1 MGKGDN
7 RGSSPCP
14 IPHPPAPQPIGLLG
28 GTFDPIHL
36 GHLRLAEEL
45 GEALGLAEVRF
56 IPTGTPPHRGQP
68 QASRDD
74 RLAMVRLAI
83 VGNPRFVVDAHEIHK
98 TDPCYMVD
106 TLTELRAECGSER
119 PLTLFLGTDA
129 FLGLTT
135 WHDWRRLF
143 ALAHLAVAHRP
154 GFDPVT
160 RQAAMPDALARE
172 LAQRRTESSADLHST
187 PAGRIYLYAT
197 TQLDIA
203 ASRIRG
209 LIRSGHSA
217 RYLVPD
223 AVLDYI
229 ERHRLYRKEP

>member
-1 MGKGDN
+1 MENLNLD
-7 RGSSPCP
+7 
-14 IPHPPAPQPIGLLG
+14 PIGLLG

-45 GEALGLAEVRF
+45 GEALGLAEVR
-56 IPTGTPPHRGQP
+56 ILPTGTPPHRARPEAG
-68 QASRDD
+68 AAD

-83 VGNPRFVVDAHEIHK
+83 ADNPRFVPDEHETHK
-98 TDPCYMVD
+98 TAPCYMVD
-106 TLTELRAECGSER
+106 TLSELRAELGSER
-119 PLTLFLGTDA
+119 PLILFLGADA

-143 ALAHLAVAHRP
+143 DLAHLAVAHRP
-154 GFDPVT
+154 GFDPE
-160 RQAAMPDALARE
+160 AAALPEPLVRE
-172 LAQRRTESSADLHST
+172 LAERRTQTATDLHGT
-187 PAGRIYLYAT
+187 PAGRIFHQAT
-197 TQLDIA
+197 TPLDIA
-203 ASRIRG
+203 ARRIRD
-209 LIRSGHSA
+209 LIRSGRSA

>member
-1 MGKGDN
+1 MSA
-7 RGSSPCP
+7 R
-14 IPHPPAPQPIGLLG
+14 PIGLLG

-45 GEALGLAEVRF
+45 GEALNLDEVRLL
-56 IPTGTPPHRGQP
+56 PTGTPPHRAVP
-68 QASRDD
+68 QASAAH

-83 VGNPRFVVDAHEIHK
+83 AGNPRFTVDEHEIHK
-98 TDPCYMVD
+98 TTPCYMVD
-106 TLTELRAECGSER
+106 TLGALRGELGRER
-119 PLTLFLGTDA
+119 PLTLFLGSDA

-143 ALAHLAVAHRP
+143 ALAHLAVAQRP
-154 GFDPVT
+154 GFDP
-160 RQAAMPDALARE
+160 AGWHSAMPAALARE
-172 LAQRRTESSADLHST
+172 LAQRRSEASDGLHSA
-187 PAGRIYLYAT
+187 PAGRIYLHEI

-203 ASRIRG
+203 ARRIRA
-209 LIRSGHSA
+209 LIAAGRSI

-229 ERHRLYRKEP
+229 ERHRLYRPET